1 MNSLKLKILQDTF
14 DSRFNLNNLKRFT
27 IELLKDCTS
36 LGGDRH
42 NCIWEEFSSYIKA
55 YYPLY
60 SYNDR
65 SMQRMI
71 VLAVELSKGKHARRI
86 QRSFISR
93 ILNEN
98 NYDAAIV
105 AFYCEDESS
114 WRLSFVKQE
123 YSFTEGGIKLDLT
136 PVKRYSYLVGENEP
150 NHTAQRQL
158 LPIMENDFENPTIE
172 IIEDAF
178 SVEKI
183 TKDFFNQYKNKYILL
198 KDHLKT
204 NPQFVYESQRLGLNV
219 EVFADQFSKKM
230 MGQLT
235 FLYFLQKKGWLGVD
249 LIPTNIDVAE
259 YDNIAHK
266 MNLVQRD
273 ILEKVY
279 VKYGETY
286 LLKKDVLLIL
296 DSNEINI
303 LTNYFAETKFNKKW
317 GEGNQTFIRDCFN
330 EYSDKELNYF
340 NDFLKPLFYLALNK
354 RRKNNY
360 FRNLNTKIPFLNGGL
375 FEPLYDYNW
384 RETNF
389 EIPNIFFSN
398 VLDKG
403 KEADGLLDIFD
414 RYNFT
419 VNEDEPLEKEVAID
433 PEMLGK
439 IFENLL
445 DENDRKSSGSF
456 YTRKE
461 IVHYM
466 CQESIINYLSQEV
479 DIPSE
484 DIREFIMYG
493 DLLSDCD
500 FRNQNDNFSFI
511 KPSILMNIIE
521 LDDALKN
528 VRVADPSVGSGAFPL
543 GILNEIIRAR
553 SNITNYIV
561 KIDKENELGVGEE
574 AIRRTRSPY
583 EMKWDTIKNC
593 IFAVDIDASAVEITK
608 LRLWLSLVVDQ
619 EIIDGTTPPHA
630 LPNLDCNI
638 MVGDT
643 LIDEYN
649 GLQLFDSTLIAKMR
663 KKKKKK
669 EVSTTIQLRILGDS
683 TEDLLNKMFELQSRY
698 FDEDDEEKKKEYKG
712 KIDDI
717 RNDLIKYTLQ
727 QDNSM
732 DWIEVDK
739 FYKELKHNK
748 SKPYFLWELEYARVF
763 KEKGGFD
770 IVIGNPPYIGE
781 KNNADK
787 FQAIKRC
794 SQWNDFCTRRMN
806 IYYCFVKKGLDLLK
820 SEGILSYIIPHEW
833 LTADNANKLR
843 EYILNYKL
851 CRISHF
857 ADNLLFEGIGTSSM
871 ILEVGKSC
879 NKKNEFPFVLYTGD
893 GEHADNIFKQDKITT
908 LVKQDSLDQSGNKI
922 WSLNAI
928 DQKQENNSKI
938 VSLGSI
944 LDVSVGIQTGAN
956 KVTSTHVEEGLA
968 NPDQIGKGIYEL
980 RLGEDI
986 KFLEDDI
993 FLIMDGNA
1001 LKLNEYET
1009 KYIKPLY
1016 SGSDL
1021 NEWSLEK
1028 PQTWM
1033 IYVHNKLDEEK
1044 CISIIKFLKQFKKI
1058 LVNRSTV
1065 KGQTVVEPE
1074 EFDQFSLDDIKRVYS
1089 SAGSV
1094 QKVMRR
1100 KEWYSIFFARENID
1114 FKGPKIMTSSRAL
1127 KFCFST
1133 EEAFASSGVNF
1144 IFFSNKNNKDYQ
1156 LEIER
1161 YSSKHDYLMY
1171 VNAILN
1177 SDYMKKNLNS
1187 QNLNALTGNKI
1198 KNEIL
1203 LYQIDF
1209 TSQAD
1214 ILIYN
1219 SIVNRAKKIYE
1230 CKDSV
1235 IYNQIECEIN
1245 ELVIKLYSN

>member
-1 MNSLKLKILQDTF
+1 MNSIKLKILQDTF
-14 DSRFNLNNLKRFT
+14 NSKFSLYNFKRFS
-27 IELLKDCTS
+27 IELLKECES
-36 LGGDRH
+36 LGDARH
-42 NCIWEEFSSYIKA
+42 DCVWDEFSSYIKA

-60 SYNDR
+60 SYEDF
-65 SMQRMI
+65 SMQRII
-71 VLAVELSKGKHARRI
+71 VLAVELTKGKNARRI

-105 AFYCEDESS
+105 AFYCEDELS

-123 YSFTEGGIKLDLT
+123 YSFTEQGIKLDLT
-136 PVKRYSYLVGENEP
+136 PVKRYSYLVGETEP

-158 LPIMENDFENPTIE
+158 LPIMENDVENPTVE
-172 IIEDAF
+172 TIEDAF

-198 KDHLKT
+198 KNHLKA
-204 NPQFVYESQRLGLNV
+204 NSQFIDEAYRLGLDV

-249 LIPTNIDVAE
+249 LVPMTIPAIEYNQIID
-259 YDNIAHK
+259 K
-266 MNLVQRD
+266 MNSIQSNIFGRLY
-273 ILEKVY
+273 IIYE
-279 VKYGETY
+279 EIY
-286 LLKKDVLLIL
+286 LLKKDVLLRL
-296 DSNEINI
+296 DSNEIDV
-303 LTNYFAETKFNKKW
+303 LTDYFMQTSFNKKW
-317 GEGNQTFIRDCFN
+317 GDGNRTFVRDYFN
-330 EYSDKELNYF
+330 EYSENGLNYF

-398 VLDKG
+398 VLEKG

-466 CQESIINYLSQEV
+466 CQESIIKYLSQEV

-484 DIREFIMYG
+484 DIREFIIYG

-500 FRNQNDNFSFI
+500 FRNKNFSFI
-511 KPSILMNIIE
+511 KSSILMNIIE
-521 LDDALKN
+521 LDDALKH
-528 VRVADPSVGSGAFPL
+528 VRVADPAVGSGAFPL

-561 KIDKENELGVGEE
+561 KLDKENKQGVGEE
-574 AIRRTRSPY
+574 AIRRTRSTY
-583 EMKWDTIKNC
+583 EMKWNTIKNC

-619 EIIDGTTPPHA
+619 EINNGETHPHA

-643 LIDEYN
+643 LINEYN
-649 GLQLFDSTLIAKMR
+649 GLKLFDSTLIEKMR
-663 KKKKKK
+663 KKKRKKK
-669 EVSTTIQLRILGDS
+669 VSATIQLKILGDS

-698 FDEDDEEKKKEYKG
+698 FDEDDEDKKKDCKR

-727 QDNSM
+727 QDNLRE
-732 DWIEVDK
+732 WTEVNQI
-739 FYKELKHNK
+739 YKDLKSNK
-748 SKPYFLWELEYARVF
+748 TKPYFLWELEYARVF

-787 FQAIKRC
+787 FQTIKRC
-794 SQWNDFCTRRMN
+794 SEWNDFCTRRMN
-806 IYYCFVKKGLDLLK
+806 IYYCFIKKGLDLLK
-820 SEGILSYIIPHEW
+820 SEGGLSYIIPHEW

-857 ADNLLFEGIGTSSM
+857 ADNLLFEGVGTSSM
-871 ILEVGKSC
+871 ILEVSKSC
-879 NKKNEFPFVLYTGD
+879 IKENEFPFILYTGD
-893 GEHADNIFKQDKITT
+893 GEHADNIFKQDKVTT
-908 LVKQDSLDQSGNKI
+908 LVKQNFLDSSGNKI
-922 WSLNAI
+922 WNLNGI
-928 DQKQENNSKI
+928 NEEKKRNEKI

-956 KVTSTHVEEGLA
+956 KVTSTHVQDGLA
-968 NPDQIGKGIYEL
+968 NSNQIGKGIYEL
-980 RLGEDI
+980 EVEEDI
-986 KFLEDDI
+986 KFIDNDT
-993 FLIMDGNA
+993 FLVIDGNN
-1001 LKLNEYET
+1001 LKLNEYE
-1009 KYIKPLY
+1009 KRYIKPLY

-1028 PQTWM
+1028 PKTWM
-1033 IYVHNKLDEEK
+1033 IYIHNELDEKK
-1044 CISIIKFLKQFKKI
+1044 CISIIEFLKQFKKI

-1065 KGQTVVEPE
+1065 KGQSFIEPE

-1100 KEWYSIFFARENID
+1100 KEWYSIFYARENIN

-1133 EEAFASSGVNF
+1133 EEALASSGVNF
-1144 IFFSNKNNKDYQ
+1144 IFFSDRKNLDYQ
-1156 LEIER
+1156 LEIEC

-1177 SDYMKKNLNS
+1177 SDYMKDNLNS
-1187 QNLNALTGNKI
+1187 QNLNALTGTKI

-1209 TSQAD
+1209 TNQND
-1214 ILIYN
+1214 TLIYK
-1219 SIVNRAKKIYE
+1219 SIINRVKKLYE
-1230 CKDSV
+1230 CADE
-1235 IYNQIECEIN
+1235 IEYYQIKCEIN
-1245 ELVIKLYSN
+1245 ELVKKLYLI